1 MPDKQSDELKLWKWV
16 RVSKEKFNEILNII
30 TKAKSDGLKTDVDG
44 REITLDNTE
53 SLLKGIASGKI
64 NGNEFKREYN
74 IIVDD
79 VKAILQKSML
89 TRSQEKIVEIL
100 SLPKEIPK
108 SKDEKTDE
116 QPDIAYMPELEK
128 DESAEKEK
136 NQRGQGL
143 KILTLNQMFSGLPI
157 SFAQLK
163 AGNNSENLKSDP
175 HLPKNFSLFVSMIAN
190 QKWWKIF
197 LFHLNSSFHS
207 QCI

>member
-1 MPDKQSDELKLWKWV
+1 MPDKQSDELKLPKWV

-30 TKAKSDGLKTDVDG
+30 TNAKSDGLKTNVDG
-44 REITLDNTE
+44 RQITLDNTE
-53 SLLKGIASGKI
+53 SLLKDITSGKI

-108 SKDEKTDE
+108 SKDKKTDE

-136 NQRGQGL
+136 NQRWQGL

-175 HLPKNFSLFVSMIAN
+175 HLPKKFSLFVSMIAN
-190 QKWWKIF
+190 QK
-197 LFHLNSSFHS
+197 
-207 QCI
+207 

>member
-1 MPDKQSDELKLWKWV
+1 M
-16 RVSKEKFNEILNII
+16 
-30 TKAKSDGLKTDVDG
+30 DG

-108 SKDEKTDE
+108 SKDKKTDE

-136 NQRGQGL
+136 NQRWQGL

-190 QKWWKIF
+190 QK
-197 LFHLNSSFHS
+197 
-207 QCI
+207 